1 MNAGA
6 DVDVGGPPPALP
18 AGGGGGGGVGDGAG
32 PIMTPQD
39 YADVLGDDDGR
50 QQQDGEGDDA
60 LRAQATAEV
69 EAMEGNQRGGGGGG
83 NRAGEEAL
91 MGANAVGGG
100 DGDGVRGF
108 EVADESGELVMQRFL
123 QFLSE

>member
-1 MNAGA
+1 
-6 DVDVGGPPPALP
+6 
-18 AGGGGGGGVGDGAG
+18 
-32 PIMTPQD
+32 MTPQD

-50 QQQDGEGDDA
+50 QQQRRQQQDGESDGA

-83 NRAGEEAL
+83 GNRAGEEAL
-91 MGANAVGGG
+91 MGANAVGG
-100 DGDGVRGF
+100 DDGVRGF